1 MIGYCRAPSFSQR
14 IIDMSQETT
23 SQTYFVPLASI
34 MEHHDGN
41 LLAAMQTDDLRNC
54 IVTMP
59 IVVDVAK
66 SGEQSFFVGVAVT
79 CDFDSPEALSDE
91 FARSAPEGYL
101 PIFAWIPANRFNND
115 DFGIFI
121 DPNDCGETLVNGMI
135 GEVIEQAQIEMTVA
149 ALATQ

>member
-1 MIGYCRAPSFSQR
+1 
-14 IIDMSQETT
+14 MSQETT
-23 SQTYFVPLASI
+23 SHTYFVPLATI

-41 LLAAMQTDDLRNC
+41 LAMAMKMDDLRNC

-59 IVVDVAK
+59 IVMDVVKA
-66 SGEQSFFVGVAVT
+66 GVQNFFVGVAVT

-91 FARSAPEGYL
+91 FARSAPDDHI
-101 PIFAWIPANRFNND
+101 PIFAWIPANRFGSD

-149 ALATQ
+149 ELAEQMHR